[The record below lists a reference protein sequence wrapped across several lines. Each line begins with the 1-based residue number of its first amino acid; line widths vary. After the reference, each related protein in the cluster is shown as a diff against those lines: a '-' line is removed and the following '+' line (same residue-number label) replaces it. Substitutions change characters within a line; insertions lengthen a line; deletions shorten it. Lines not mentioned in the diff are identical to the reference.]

1 MKTKSPTSNMSG
13 PSSNS
18 IYTKTMLTA
27 SEKRANDFEWYKNNI
42 NFLISCKSNYHTVV
56 FDENKKPLR
65 RYNKMKVN
73 YDLCDNILNL
83 DDFANVVKPYGID
96 MGMMPVNFENYDI
109 ISSKVNTLRG
119 LQKRYPFKYVIRAT
133 NTEATTRQ
141 LEKENE
147 LMKES
152 LESII
157 MGEIDQQL
165 QAQVQQIVE
174 QQGGKLSREQQEAIL
189 QQVAQAREVMTPKE
203 VALYME
209 RDYKDP
215 AEIAMNHLLEY
226 YKKKLNIYKL
236 VNDCFDDY
244 IKVGRAILYKG
255 IFNNE
260 PSLLPIKPMRFYY
273 ELNDTSNFIE
283 DGEWCIAEYRM
294 STTMIA
300 SLFGDELKQDELKE
314 LTEYGDKYNTEL
326 NYLQNPL
333 YYAEFEEEDDDAA
346 VNDKL
351 SVYHGCWRGLRKVGF
366 AKITDMMSGE
376 TQVMMVDDSF
386 KSEVLGFIQIE
397 VEWRWIPEIYE
408 TWKVKDKYFRMRPV
422 EGQFKDIDSIYDV
435 KLPYIGVVQNSNS
448 NRIVSVVDRIKPYQY
463 MLDILMFRINIALS
477 NDKGTKLLLNS
488 QTMVKDD
495 AITPEEWL
503 ATFNSTGIGLINPND
518 YDGAGANDLANVAK
532 VLNMN
537 GTPDMNGYLKIVD
550 YLKEMAREASNI
562 PRQLEGQMF
571 ERDGAAVTSQA
582 IQQSSVAL
590 YSMFELFNQFKT
602 NIITY
607 LIEDIKICY
616 RSISEVTKS
625 YITDD
630 MDEVYFTVNGEL
642 LDNATYGLFVED
654 ASISEDIRSSLYQ
667 LIHASLQNQTIEFSR
682 AIDLLEQN
690 NITEAKELL
699 AQAEAERKKRE
710 DAIRQESFQQQQQI
724 LQMQMEAKQKEHEMK
739 LKEILLKE
747 EERRKTELAKQA
759 YLGASYNPDVD
770 VSPKNNINDYFEM
783 ARMESNRDYEAEK
796 KENARK
802 QDEINSYRQQQ
813 VENEAV
819 RREDNEE

>member
-1 MKTKSPTSNMSG
+1 MKTNSPILKMSK
-13 PSSNS
+13 PSSSS
-18 IYTKTMLTA
+18 IYSKTMLTA
-27 SEKRANDFEWYKNNI
+27 AQKRANDYEWYKSNM

-56 FDENKKPLR
+56 FDEDKKPIR

-96 MGMMPVNFENYDI
+96 MGMLPVNFENYDI
-109 ISSKVNTLRG
+109 ISSKVNTLKG

-133 NTEATTRQ
+133 NTEATTRR

-147 LMKES
+147 LMKQN
-152 LESII
+152 LERII

-165 QAQVQQIVE
+165 QAQVQLLVQ

-189 QQVAQAREVMTPKE
+189 QQVAQAREAMTPKE
-203 VALYME
+203 IGLYME

-260 PSLLPIKPMRFYY
+260 PALLPIKPMRFYY

-283 DGEWCIAEYRM
+283 DGEWCVAEYRM

-300 SLFGDELKQDELKE
+300 SLFGNDFKQEDLKE

-333 YYAEFEEEDDDAA
+333 YYTEFEGEDDDAP
-346 VNDKL
+346 VNDKI
-351 SVYHGCWRGLRKVGF
+351 SVYHGCWKGLRKVGF
-366 AKITDMMSGE
+366 AKITDMTTGE
-376 TQVMMVDDSF
+376 TEVIMVDDSYTP
-386 KSEVLGFIQIE
+386 EVLGLMNIE
-397 VEWRWIPEIYE
+397 VEWKWIPEVYE
-408 TWKVKDKYFRMRPV
+408 TWKVGDKYFRMRPI
-422 EGQFKDIDSIYDV
+422 EGQFKDIDSIYEV

-488 QTMVKDD
+488 QVMVKDD
-495 AITPEEWL
+495 ATTPEEWL

-518 YDGAGANDLANVAK
+518 YDGAGANDLASVAK

-537 GTPDMNGYLKIVD
+537 GTPDMNGYLRIVD

-602 NIITY
+602 NIIKY

-625 YITDD
+625 YMTDD

-654 ASISEDIRSSLYQ
+654 ASMSEDIRSSLYQ
-667 LIHASLQNQTIEFSR
+667 LIHAALQNQTIEFSR

-699 AQAEAERKKRE
+699 AQAEAERRKRE
-710 DAIRQESFQQQQQI
+710 DAIRQESFQQQQQL

-759 YLGASYNPDVD
+759 YLGASYNPETDTN
-770 VSPKNNINDYFEM
+770 PQNNINDYFER
-783 ARMESNRDYEAEK
+783 ATMESNRDYEAEK
-796 KENARK
+796 NERARK
-802 QDEINSYRQQQ
+802 QEEINQYRQQQ
-813 VENEAV
+813 IENEST
-819 RREDNEE
+819 RREDAEE